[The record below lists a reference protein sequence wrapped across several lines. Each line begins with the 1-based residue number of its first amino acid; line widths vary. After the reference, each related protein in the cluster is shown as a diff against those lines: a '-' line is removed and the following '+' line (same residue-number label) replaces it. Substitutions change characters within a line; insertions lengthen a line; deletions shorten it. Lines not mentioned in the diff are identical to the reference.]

1 LYLFGSS
8 EYTFR
13 IQHQHDD
20 GSFGELRPSSEPHD
34 PAALDPEREWSQGRL
49 YRCTICDEEVR
60 VVEARVVDDIEPQ
73 SEIGSGT

>member
-13 IQHQHDD
+13 LEHKHPD
-20 GSFGELRPSSEPHD
+20 GSFGELRPRTEPLDAAGRDPDRQWSE
-34 PAALDPEREWSQGRL
+34 GKL
-49 YRCTICDEEVR
+49 YTCKTCEAEVR
-60 VVEARVVDDIEPQ
+60 IVEARVVDDIEPQ